1 MTGTLSGIWL
11 KRAHRGPMDAV
22 HSARLVAGYGIAGNA
37 DRGGRRQVTLLEQEV
52 WEELMRTLGGNAP
65 PAARRANLVVSAFPL
80 AAALGRTLC
89 IGDCRLRI
97 LGETKPCE
105 RMDEVLPGLQK
116 ALYAGWRGGAFAEV
130 LDDGDIAVGASIEW
144 TD

>member
-1 MTGTLSGIWL
+1 MTGTLRAIWL
-11 KRAHRGPMDAV
+11 KRAHRGPMNAV
-22 HSARLVAGYGIAGNA
+22 HSAQLLAGRGLAGNA

-52 WEELMRTLGGNAP
+52 WDELMLALGGNAP

-80 AAALGRTLC
+80 ADSRGRTLRV
-89 IGDCRLRI
+89 GACRLRI

-116 ALYAGWRGGAFAEV
+116 AMYPDWRGGGFAEV
-130 LDDGDIAVGASIEW
+130 LDDGEIAVGDSIQW
-144 TD
+144 TE